1 MKSVFIRVFGLLV
14 SIPVTPSWLRN
25 LIMWPIATRMFGPK
39 YKHKIKLKDGFSM
52 YGSMEDI
59 LSREILFTGSF
70 RKRLWEPST
79 SLILERFS
87 QQSGEILMAG
97 AHMGYLVLLSAL
109 HTKGRVHA
117 FEPIPGLF
125 QKSEDN
131 LKLNPELRARI
142 TLTQAALGEDKGEIT
157 MYSEDIRSS
166 VIPYGGGH
174 ITNQNKVIVPITTID
189 DYCKKA
195 GVEKLDLILLDIE
208 GFEWFA
214 LNGAKEVLK
223 SLPTLILEISPKILS
238 KTAITPEMMFSRLA
252 NLGYSIS
259 FIDDHDYEGQT
270 VEYREDMAQK
280 FLERE
285 YVNILATPL
294 NE

>member
-14 SIPVTPSWLRN
+14 SLPVTPGWLRDM
-25 LIMWPIATRMFGPK
+25 IMWPVATRTLSPK
-39 YKHKIKLKDGFSM
+39 YKHRIKLKDGFFM

-59 LSREILFTGSF
+59 LSREILFMGAF

-87 QQSGEILMAG
+87 QQSREILIAG

-131 LKLNPELRARI
+131 LNLNSELRARI
-142 TLTQAALGEDKGEIT
+142 TLTQAALGEDRGEIT

-174 ITNQNKVIVPITTID
+174 IANQNKVIVPITTVD
-189 DYCKKA
+189 DYCRKI

-214 LNGAKEVLK
+214 LNGAKDALK
-223 SLPTLILEISPKILS
+223 AKPVLILEISPKILS
-238 KTAITPEMMFSRLA
+238 KTVITPEMMFTRLA
-252 NLGYSIS
+252 SLGYKIS
-259 FIDDHDYEGQT
+259 FIDDSTKDGQT
-270 VEYREDMAQK
+270 VEYGEDVAQK

-285 YVNILATPL
+285 YVNILATP
-294 NE
+294 